1 MTLKK
6 LFFLIFISVIG
17 FEAIAG
23 AGVIVTSTKEEPTT
37 NDPVPPKK
45 AKPDYFKPDSKHPLG
60 VRPDCSEKAFSVDQL
75 ESLAKD
81 SKIKSTVDLLN
92 SLPADTFQTFTL
104 VTNSKSAQRGSG
116 ENVVSE
122 EYPRVLRTSADGKIT
137 FSYTCDPKSTTYN
150 TVEVMYFDDK
160 TRQMK
165 TMSIDFKQ
173 QDNHRVGHNDQKCL
187 TCHGTTQADGSKSIK
202 PIWPEYFQWGGCDG
216 VNTINMYG
224 SNDDSMNPG
233 DFRYGANS
241 DQEYNGCTTQTL
253 MARQK
258 KEVESFKKFKEKNL
272 GTGENNNPC
281 YSTLPWAK
289 PTGAE
294 KSQYDPAKYPN
305 FPYSTNKND
314 IRGPGNDDGMENY
327 YLRPNLKF
335 TEMYARLNAK
345 RIAGIVEKSRNYDR
359 IKYYLGL
366 EASGCLEPEDE
377 KEINR
382 LIPGMKYIYKEK
394 DIRGGYKDPRNSSP
408 LLYDYGKSIGL
419 TDADWTLEFM
429 GKDPSYNAAIPRKAL
444 DADGVAGSDT
454 GMAEVAGG
462 EIVSMIAQT
471 DPTIQPTVQDAF
483 TRGTEEG
490 FGPQWSCIDDL
501 GGAVREGFQG
511 SQRPLCV
518 SIRNSLNEYLK
529 TAQPDCDSNG
539 MTETPTKLADD
550 VNDIKEKFNK
560 GQVKKGAEIVK
571 NRCYMCHQADKS
583 DESSL
588 SDMAFF
594 ANPNS
599 SAEAKKNLS
608 GRMNSRVMPN
618 VKSRLEEGKMPPS
631 GKPLNQE
638 EQEAVMMYM
647 RSLKKNKK

>member
-1 MTLKK
+1 MILKK
-6 LFFLIFISVIG
+6 VTLLLCILLLIDGSRVD
-17 FEAIAG
+17 AG
-23 AGVIVTSTKEEPTT
+23 IIVTDTSGQDPTKNAPI
-37 NDPVPPKK
+37 PPRKD
-45 AKPDYFKPDSKHPLG
+45 KPDYFKPNTKHPLG
-60 VRPDCSEKAFSVDQL
+60 VRPDCSEKSFSVDQL

-104 VTNSKSAQRGSG
+104 VTNSKSAQRGTG

-160 TRQMK
+160 SRQMK

-187 TCHGTTQADGSKSIK
+187 TCHATTQADGSKSIK

-224 SNDDSMNPG
+224 SNDDSMNPE
-233 DFRYGANS
+233 DFRYGGNRN
-241 DQEYNGCTTQTL
+241 QEYKGCSTQAL
-253 MARQK
+253 IDRQK

-289 PTGAE
+289 PTGPE

-305 FPYSTNKND
+305 YPYSADKKDT
-314 IRGPGNDDGMENY
+314 RGGGNDDELENY

-359 IKYYLGL
+359 IKYFLGL
-366 EASGCLEPEDE
+366 EASGCLKPEDE
-377 KEINR
+377 KDINR
-382 LIPGMKYIYKEK
+382 LLPGLKYTFKAK
-394 DIRGGYKDPRNSSP
+394 DMDGYSDPRRGSP
-408 LLYDYGKSIGL
+408 LLYEYGKSIGL

-429 GKDPSYNAAIPRKAL
+429 GNDPTYNAAIPRKAL
-444 DADGVAGSDT
+444 DEGGPGGSDT

-462 EIVSMIAQT
+462 EIVSLIGQT
-471 DPTIQPTVQDAF
+471 DPVVQPTIKDAF

-501 GGAVREGFQG
+501 GGAVRDGFQG
-511 SQRPLCV
+511 EERPLCG
-518 SIRNSLNEYLK
+518 SLRNSLNEYLK
-529 TAQPDCDSNG
+529 TAQPDC
-539 MTETPTKLADD
+539 ETNSTKSAPLKLADD
-550 VNDIKEKFNK
+550 MGNVSDELDKD
-560 GQVKKGAEIVK
+560 QVKKGAEIVK
-571 NRCYMCHQADKS
+571 NRCYMCHQAGKS
-583 DESSL
+583 DENEL
-588 SDMAFF
+588 SDLAFF
-594 ANPNS
+594 PSSNS
-599 SAEAKKNLS
+599 SKKTKENLS
-608 GRMNSRVMPN
+608 NRLNSRVMPN
-618 VKSRLEEGKMPPS
+618 VEGLLKNGEMPAS
-631 GKPLNQE
+631 GEPLSSDDQA
-638 EQEAVMMYM
+638 AVMMYM
-647 RSLKKNKK
+647 RSLKKK